1 MGSFEGGS
9 SDKIALASLVDPTAW
24 DTCCSPRDVVP
35 LRTNLLPRS
44 HLMSTRRVTLTVASL
59 AAAAA
64 ALSACGS
71 SGSSPPPAAA
81 PTSSAAKTSSP
92 AKTPTSAATSTSSA
106 TSTASG
112 SGSSSAA
119 ASASGTLDAANQ
131 TSDGKSV
138 TVASVTLK
146 AGGKGG
152 WIALHTDVS
161 GKPGPVKY
169 FVAVPSGASNKVVIP
184 TPEGIPT
191 GDYWPMLHVDDHMVG
206 TYEFP
211 KIAGADL
218 PAMSNGMVVM
228 KKITVTVK

>member
-1 MGSFEGGS
+1 M
-9 SDKIALASLVDPTAW
+9 
-24 DTCCSPRDVVP
+24 R
-35 LRTNLLPRS
+35 
-44 HLMSTRRVTLTVASL
+44 TRRATITLASL
-59 AAAAA
+59 AAAAT

-71 SGSSPPPAAA
+71 SGSSAPPAAA
-81 PTSSAAKTSSP
+81 PSSSAAAP
-92 AKTPTSAATSTSSA
+92 YAATSSA
-106 TSTASG
+106 TSG
-112 SGSSSAA
+112 SASSSAPA
-119 ASASGTLDAANQ
+119 AASGTMDAANQ
-131 TSDGKSV
+131 SGDGKSV
-138 TVASVTLK
+138 TVASVSLD

-169 FVAVPSGASNKVVIP
+169 FVAVPAGASSKVVIP

-191 GDYWPMLHVDDHMVG
+191 GDYWPMLHVDDHAVG

-211 KIAGADL
+211 KVAGADL

>member
-1 MGSFEGGS
+1 MR
-9 SDKIALASLVDPTAW
+9 T
-24 DTCCSPRDVVP
+24 
-35 LRTNLLPRS
+35 LRT
-44 HLMSTRRVTLTVASL
+44 TITLASL
-59 AAAAA
+59 AAAAT

-71 SGSSPPPAAA
+71 SGSSAPPAAA
-81 PTSSAAKTSSP
+81 PSSSAAATSP
-92 AKTPTSAATSTSSA
+92 ATSAATSGSASSRA
-106 TSTASG
+106 P
-112 SGSSSAA
+112 AA
-119 ASASGTLDAANQ
+119 ASGTMDAANQ
-131 TSDGKSV
+131 TGDGKSV
-138 TVASVTLK
+138 TVASVSLD

-169 FVAVPSGASNKVVIP
+169 FVAVPAGASSKVVIP

-191 GDYWPMLHVDDHMVG
+191 GDYWPMLHVDDHAVG

-211 KIAGADL
+211 KVAGADL

>member
-9 SDKIALASLVDPTAW
+9 SDKIALANLVDPRAW
-24 DTCCSPRDVVP
+24 DTYCSPRDVVP

-71 SGSSPPPAAA
+71 SGSSAPPAAA

-92 AKTPTSAATSTSSA
+92 AKTPTSAATSIASA
-106 TSTASG
+106 

-119 ASASGTLDAANQ
+119 AAASGTLDAANQ

-138 TVASVTLK
+138 TVASVSLK

-152 WIALHTDVS
+152 WIALHTDVN

-169 FVAVPSGASNKVVIP
+169 FVAVPAGASNKVVIP
-184 TPEGIPT
+184 TPEGIPS

-211 KIAGADL
+211 KVAGADL

>member
-1 MGSFEGGS
+1 MR
-9 SDKIALASLVDPTAW
+9 T
-24 DTCCSPRDVVP
+24 
-35 LRTNLLPRS
+35 LRATI
-44 HLMSTRRVTLTVASL
+44 TLASL
-59 AAAAA
+59 AAAAT

-71 SGSSPPPAAA
+71 SGSSAPPAAA
-81 PTSSAAKTSSP
+81 PSSSAA
-92 AKTPTSAATSTSSA
+92 ATSAATSSA
-106 TSTASG
+106 TSG
-112 SGSSSAA
+112 SASSSAPA
-119 ASASGTLDAANQ
+119 AVSGTMDAANQ
-131 TSDGKSV
+131 SGDGKSV
-138 TVASVTLK
+138 TVASVSLD

-169 FVAVPSGASNKVVIP
+169 FVAVPAGASSKVVIP

-191 GDYWPMLHVDDHMVG
+191 GDYWPMLHVDDHAVG

-211 KIAGADL
+211 KVAGADL

>member
-1 MGSFEGGS
+1 MR
-9 SDKIALASLVDPTAW
+9 T
-24 DTCCSPRDVVP
+24 
-35 LRTNLLPRS
+35 LRATI
-44 HLMSTRRVTLTVASL
+44 TLASL
-59 AAAAA
+59 AAAAT

-71 SGSSPPPAAA
+71 SGSSAPPAAA
-81 PTSSAAKTSSP
+81 PSSSAAATSP
-92 AKTPTSAATSTSSA
+92 ATSAATSGSASSRA
-106 TSTASG
+106 P
-112 SGSSSAA
+112 AA
-119 ASASGTLDAANQ
+119 ASGTMDAANQ
-131 TSDGKSV
+131 SGDGKSV
-138 TVASVTLK
+138 TVASVSLD

-169 FVAVPSGASNKVVIP
+169 FVAVPAGASSKVVIP

-191 GDYWPMLHVDDHMVG
+191 GDYWPMLHVDDHAVG

-211 KIAGADL
+211 KVAGADL

>member
-1 MGSFEGGS
+1 MR
-9 SDKIALASLVDPTAW
+9 T
-24 DTCCSPRDVVP
+24 
-35 LRTNLLPRS
+35 LRATI
-44 HLMSTRRVTLTVASL
+44 TLASL
-59 AAAAA
+59 AAAAT

-71 SGSSPPPAAA
+71 SGSSAPPAAA
-81 PTSSAAKTSSP
+81 PSSSAAATSP
-92 AKTPTSAATSTSSA
+92 ATSSA
-106 TSTASG
+106 TSG
-112 SGSSSAA
+112 SASSSAPA
-119 ASASGTLDAANQ
+119 AASGTMDAANQ
-131 TSDGKSV
+131 SGDGKSV
-138 TVASVTLK
+138 TVASVSLD

-169 FVAVPSGASNKVVIP
+169 FVAVPAGASSKVVIP

-211 KIAGADL
+211 KVAGADL